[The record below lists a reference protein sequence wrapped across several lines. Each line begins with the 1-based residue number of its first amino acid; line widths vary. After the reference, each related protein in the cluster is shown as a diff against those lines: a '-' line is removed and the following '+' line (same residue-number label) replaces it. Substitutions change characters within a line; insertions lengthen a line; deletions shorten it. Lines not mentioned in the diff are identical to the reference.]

1 MSLKDNLTINK
12 NRQTNFAKEFKM
24 SVLTFEESIRM
35 KKPAE
40 KGEIVEVV
48 IEIPDC
54 EKKPVGKKSAKKAE
68 EPKVEAQPEEVKEEK
83 KEEEAPVEE
92 KQEEAEKKEEAP
104 KAKKS
109 SKK

>member
-1 MSLKDNLTINK
+1 MSLKDILPINK
-12 NRQTNFAKEFKM
+12 NRQLNFAKEIKM

-83 KEEEAPVEE
+83 KEEAPVEE

-104 KAKKS
+104 KSKKS